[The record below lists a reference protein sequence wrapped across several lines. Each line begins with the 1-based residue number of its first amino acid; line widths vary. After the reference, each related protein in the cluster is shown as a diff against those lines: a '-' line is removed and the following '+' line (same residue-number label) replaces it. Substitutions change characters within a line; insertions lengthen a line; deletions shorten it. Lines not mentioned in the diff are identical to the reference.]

1 MSSKEYFADAGRM
14 LLSTDEQVVL
24 PMERSGDG

>member
-1 MSSKEYFADAGRM
+1 MSSKEYFADVGRM
-14 LLSTDEQVVL
+14 LLSIDEQVVL